1 MSRSS
6 NSAESSSLAGEE
18 AKICRK
24 ERSRITKELSFRR
37 RLWSFNPYIYLNQ
50 CRKPLIFQTMNS
62 VRSNILSLKY
72 QTFQP
77 SDLKDLGIWNSLCQ
91 NLIFFSQ
98 ILCPGLGT
106 FVLKIKQ
113 NTLIVWSRYPLR
125 ALLIWGSMLNLFV
138 LVIPLHLIKATFNP
152 WLGLIKD

>member
-37 RLWSFNPYIYLNQ
+37 RLWSFNPYIYLNK
-50 CRKPLIFQTMNS
+50 CRKPLIFQTINS

-91 NLIFFSQ
+91 NLISFSQ
-98 ILCPGLGT
+98 ILCTGARDFCVEYSHRLISISTPGT
-106 FVLKIKQ
+106 F
-113 NTLIVWSRYPLR
+113 NLR
-125 ALLIWGSMLNLFV
+125 INA
-138 LVIPLHLIKATFNP
+138 
-152 WLGLIKD
+152 